1 MTGSDVAD
9 DRPSSATAPTSGLIV
24 ARTTTAPAG
33 HVTGSDVIAGPDIDE
48 RPEMTSLI
56 VVTSRDRKYTGVPR
70 SRSHGPR
77 PAGSERQDRSAGAR
91 DEERRDGGEAL
102 ERDVCQEPAGR
113 SQVAHSQGLRL
124 TGRVTA
130 AKSVHT
136 HCT

>member
-9 DRPSSATAPTSGLIV
+9 DRPSSATEQTSGLIV
-24 ARTTTAPAG
+24 TLTTTAPAG
-33 HVTGSDVIAGPDIDE
+33 HATGSDVIAGPDIDE

-70 SRSHGPR
+70 SHGPR

-102 ERDVCQEPAGR
+102 GPVPV
-113 SQVAHSQGLRL
+113 VA
-124 TGRVTA
+124 TPRVA
-130 AKSVHT
+130 RRRR
-136 HCT
+136 